1 MSWGWTLLGMFGQLL
16 LAYLLF
22 MLVAFS
28 GGGLASGRS
37 LRPRQLRV
45 LNLSIFVLPGACL
58 CSALIVPGLQVA
70 GGGAGAYAWHALPLV
85 ATALYLGYL
94 RWLVRRG

>member
-1 MSWGWTLLGMFGQLL
+1 MLGMSGQLL

-37 LRPRQLRV
+37 LRPRQLRL

-58 CSALIVPGLQVA
+58 CSALVVPGLQLFGA
-70 GGGAGAYAWHALPLV
+70 GAGAYAWHALPLA
-85 ATALYLGYL
+85 ATVLYLGYL
-94 RWLVRRG
+94 RWLVRG

>member
-28 GGGLASGRS
+28 GGGLANGRS
-37 LRPRQLRV
+37 LRPRQLQV
-45 LNLSIFVLPGACL
+45 LNLSIFVLPSACL
-58 CSALIVPGLQVA
+58 GSALIVLGLQVFGA
-70 GGGAGAYAWHALPLV
+70 GAGAYAWHALPMV
-85 ATALYLGYL
+85 ATVLYLGYL
-94 RWLVRRG
+94 HWLVRRG